1 MLPLKMIKIAG
12 TPSRRFRP
20 DMSMGG
26 GCKEAGVP
34 LCKGAAMTQKVFS
47 CTGSEIL
54 TVIVRGLP

>member
-1 MLPLKMIKIAG
+1 
-12 TPSRRFRP
+12 
-20 DMSMGG
+20 MGG